1 MEKSNESTGGLGIV
15 TVVQII
21 FIVLKLTGN
30 ISCSWWWVLSPIW
43 IPAALFFAVFLLVF
57 IVITFLLLFGFK
69 SEELVE
75 YFDNFKSKNL

>member
-1 MEKSNESTGGLGIV
+1 MENSNSSSGLGVVSI
-15 TVVQII
+15 VQII

-30 ISCSWWWVLSPIW
+30 IWWSWWWVLSPIW

-57 IVITFLLLFGFK
+57 IIITFLLLFGFK
-69 SEELVE
+69 SEELAK

>member
-1 MEKSNESTGGLGIV
+1 MENSNSSSGLGVVSI
-15 TVVQII
+15 VQII

-30 ISCSWWWVLSPIW
+30 ISWSWWWVLSPIW

-69 SEELVE
+69 SEELAE
-75 YFDNFKSKNL
+75 YFDNLKQGKL